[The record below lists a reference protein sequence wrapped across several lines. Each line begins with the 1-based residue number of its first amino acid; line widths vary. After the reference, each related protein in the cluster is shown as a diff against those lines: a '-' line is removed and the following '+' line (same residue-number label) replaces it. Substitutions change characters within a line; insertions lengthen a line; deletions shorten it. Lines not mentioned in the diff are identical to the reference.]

1 MRVPDLSALAKN
13 AEAIIDG
20 VGREAIDVYLFLFD
34 EFARGSIREHWLF
47 QFVFRSY
54 YQLDSA
60 GLTDDF
66 KAAYFEC
73 MEEARGGAAVDLAG
87 IVGRLRAIRNRK
99 GQESLQFSF
108 VTKLANTV
116 NPRYPIYDYQ
126 VAQCFRFT
134 APYNYKTWEVRLG
147 EYLDFYG
154 WLRAFYENALATN
167 SMKCLIDRF
176 MSVYAPKACRIPP
189 VKILDFNFLVGWEGH
204 AGVKQRRRGISHK
217 DTLGCGTP
225 GQLRHPCS
233 SFLANSA
240 SKACSPV
247 LGRSRVWP
255 WSIRALGNHSSLR
268 LAGRPEFSTHSVA

>member
-34 EFARGSIREHWLF
+34 EFVRGSIREHWLF

-116 NPRYPIYDYQ
+116 NPRYPIYDYR

-134 APYNYKTWEVRLG
+134 APYNNKTWEVRLG

-176 MSVYAPKACRIPP
+176 MKRQRAKGVSDTAGEDPG
-189 VKILDFNFLVGWEGH
+189 LHFLVGWEGH
-204 AGVKQRRRGISHK
+204 AGVKKRRRGISHK

-225 GQLRHPCS
+225 GIAPPLLNFPREQ
-233 SFLANSA
+233 
-240 SKACSPV
+240 
-247 LGRSRVWP
+247 
-255 WSIRALGNHSSLR
+255 R
-268 LAGRPEFSTHSVA
+268 LEGL